1 MRGVVSCP
9 GVMNNPEMRQESTD
23 RLDAHGA
30 RPESSRLVR
39 AVLAAAFGLAVALA
53 QPTLAEKADRDKP
66 VNLEADRVTIDDA
79 KQIAV
84 FEGNVV
90 LTQGTLQI
98 RGDRMEVRQDK
109 EGFKQG
115 TTWGNLAYFRQKREG
130 YDEYIEGWAERIE
143 YDGRTE
149 IMQMFNRSQLKRGQ
163 DEVRGSYI
171 SYNAQTE
178 FFQVTGGPK
187 SAARDAEKGGRVRA
201 IIQPKPKE
209 KPAAAPPVTLK
220 PAPEIA
226 KPREQ
231 EPASRLK

>member
-1 MRGVVSCP
+1 VESSAR
-9 GVMNNPEMRQESTD
+9 VMNNPQMRLELTD
-23 RLDAHGA
+23 RLDALAAGGRLA
-30 RPESSRLVR
+30 RI
-39 AVLAAAFGLAVALA
+39 VLATAITLVLAVPPAV
-53 QPTLAEKADRDKP
+53 AEKADREKP

-79 KQIAV
+79 KQIAI

-98 RGDRMEVRQDK
+98 RGNRMEVRQDK

-115 TTWGNLAYFRQKREG
+115 TTWGDLAYFRQKREG

-187 SAARDAEKGGRVRA
+187 SAARDGEKGGRVRA
-201 IIQPKPKE
+201 IIQPKSKD
-209 KPAAAPPVTLK
+209 KPAASPPVSLK

-226 KPREQ
+226 KPRE
-231 EPASRLK
+231 EPASPVK